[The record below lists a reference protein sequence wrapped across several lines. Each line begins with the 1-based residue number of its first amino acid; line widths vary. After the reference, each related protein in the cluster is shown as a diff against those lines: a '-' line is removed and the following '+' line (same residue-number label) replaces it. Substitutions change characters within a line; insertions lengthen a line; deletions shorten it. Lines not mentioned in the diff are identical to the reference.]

1 MVIRRGTRNRR
12 EGGGGEPA
20 EVETAGRPLLL
31 VESPTKVRTIRRYL
45 GDRWAVAATMGHV
58 KDLPASKLGVDVDN
72 GFAPQYV
79 AIKDRE
85 KVLKAIVKAARGA
98 TAVYLAPDPDR
109 EGEAIA
115 YHVAQELQGLGIP
128 VHRVLFHEITRQG
141 IEKGLAEPLPID
153 VRKFESQQARRILDR
168 LVGYQL
174 SPVLWKKVQR
184 GLSAG
189 RVQSVAVRLI
199 VERERAIR
207 AFVPQEYWLVFA
219 TLRPEGRTAETPFR
233 AQLTRIDG
241 EAPKIASSETA
252 TAVRSDLERAAYRV
266 AKLEQRSRQRRPP
279 PPYITSRLQQDASAR
294 FHFSARRTMQAA
306 QRLYEGVEIG
316 NGGPTGLITYMRT
329 DSTRISQTAIASCRE
344 FVAER
349 FGKDALPE
357 RPNFF
362 ASRAGAQD
370 AHEAIR
376 PTDVTLSPEKAA
388 RHLPPELAKLYGL
401 IWRRFVACQMRPA
414 VYSIDAVDVEA
425 VPPGG
430 GKTYRL
436 RASASRLVEP
446 GWLGVYGE
454 EAAGDD
460 DKPAEGRA
468 EPAAGAGAPAPKAGG
483 DKDDAEAGAEAARLP
498 ELRQDEPLGLVPP
511 GVEGDQKFT
520 QPPAR
525 FTEGSLVREM
535 EDLGIGRPSTYAS
548 IVSTILQRR
557 YVHKLDQKLAPTDL
571 GEMVNDRLTRHFPR
585 ILDPQFTARMEEDLD
600 RVESAQVDWHAL
612 LAEFYGP
619 FHGDVE
625 RAMKEMADVRS
636 EAKETGE
643 MCERCGSP
651 LVKRWGRAGW
661 FIACKAWPKCTFTK
675 DVPAADGTQAAP
687 LPDVSDQVCPSC
699 GKPMKVRRGRFGA
712 FLSCTGY
719 PACKTARPLPTGVKC
734 PRPGCG
740 GDIVARRMRNGRSY
754 WECSRRVRLR
764 KDAEGKDATATRK
777 TAEAKD
783 AATTKAAEDA
793 DPATAKPEGCDFVTW
808 RKPVP
813 QPCPQCGAP
822 YVVEAK
828 VKGATVLA
836 CDNKEC
842 GWKAAAASGEGEG

>member
-1 MVIRRGTRNRR
+1 MVIRRGTRERR
-12 EGGGGEPA
+12 AGGGGEA
-20 EVETAGRPLLL
+20 TEVESAGRPLLL

-45 GDRWAVAATMGHV
+45 GDGWAVAATMGHV

-79 AIKDRE
+79 VIKDRE

-98 TAVYLAPDPDR
+98 KAVYLAPDPDR

-115 YHVAQELQGLGIP
+115 YHIAQELLGLGIP

-219 TLRPEGRTAETPFR
+219 TLRPEGRAEEAPFR

-241 EAPKIASSETA
+241 EAPKIASSDTA

-344 FVAER
+344 FIAER

-376 PTDVTLSPEKAA
+376 PTDVALAPEKAA
-388 RHLPPELAKLYGL
+388 KYLPPELAKLYGL
-401 IWRRFVACQMRPA
+401 VWRRFVACQMRPA

-454 EAAGDD
+454 EADGDEKGAD
-460 DKPAEGRA
+460 GGESRKPDAA
-468 EPAAGAGAPAPKAGG
+468 PAAAKGPGE
-483 DKDDAEAGAEAARLP
+483 KDEEAGAEAARLP
-498 ELRQDEPLGLVPP
+498 ELHQDEALGLVPP

-612 LAEFYGP
+612 LSEFYVP

-636 EAKETGE
+636 ETKETGE
-643 MCERCGSP
+643 KCERCGSP
-651 LVKRWGRAGW
+651 LVRRWGRAGW
-661 FIACKAWPKCTFTK
+661 FIACNAWPKCTFTK

-687 LPDVSDQVCPSC
+687 LPDVSGQVCPTC
-699 GKPMKVRRGRFGA
+699 GKPMQVRRGRFGA

-740 GDIVARRMRNGRSY
+740 GDIIARRMRNGRSY
-754 WECSRRVRLR
+754 WECSRRPRLR
-764 KDAEGKDATATRK
+764 KDAEGKDAAVAK
-777 TAEAKD
+777 KGVGGKD
-783 AATTKAAEDA
+783 AAVENKAEQGKDAVATKA
-793 DPATAKPEGCDFVTW
+793 EGCDFVTW

-842 GWKAAAASGEGEG
+842 GWKAEGEAAG